1 VNDKVTR
8 MFFATAALAAFAAV
22 LAGNAGAQ
30 VPEGNGTQAVAPQ
43 SDGWRAQSSGDYYVV
58 PYLSQGQ
65 GVDETQFTGQTSRK
79 LAAGETQQGVDVA
92 ISTAIEARKQS
103 EAAAQTIPYL
113 SQGIG
118 VDASQFGGTVT
129 QPQLTGVHAALA
141 RSGNESTTVA
151 SLPHGIQVAY
161 PQATQPQSLGLTG
174 DSPLNRVSAP
184 EPEALTGD
192 SALTRA
198 PGTAP
203 TPTVSGGDDI
213 DWTSFGAGAGMA
225 VLLAAAAAGVLLTA
239 RKRHSIG
246 LP

>member
-65 GVDETQFTGQTSRK
+65 GVNETQ
-79 LAAGETQQGVDVA
+79 AGETQQGVDVA

-151 SLPHGIQVAY
+151 SLPHGAQVAY
-161 PQATQPQSLGLTG
+161 PQATETQSLGLTG

-184 EPEALTGD
+184 EPEGLTGD